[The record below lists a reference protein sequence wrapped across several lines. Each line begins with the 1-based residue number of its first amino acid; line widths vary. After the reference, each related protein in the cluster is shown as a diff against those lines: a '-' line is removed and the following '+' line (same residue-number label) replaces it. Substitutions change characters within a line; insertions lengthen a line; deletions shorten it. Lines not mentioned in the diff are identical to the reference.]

1 MARLPPPPRSTDS
14 YINGVFAIVMYF
26 VLTYLSWKFL
36 PFILRQLFGV
46 VFGFLCFVQVVGLWR
61 EYWQIGDD
69 WQQNPLTGEWSKPKY
84 RQS

>member
-1 MARLPPPPRSTDS
+1 MAHLPPPPRSPDS
-14 YINGVFAIVMYF
+14 YKNGLFAIVLYF

-46 VFGFLCFVQVVGLWR
+46 VFGVFCFAQVFGLWR